1 MDFIQIAKNA
11 KEASL
16 KIADLSTEIKN
27 KALIKIAD
35 EIEASKSEIFDV
47 YEGVNIGIG
56 RKSLAYSLSFGAQD
70 RTLTDE
76 EANEVLQKIIERLEK
91 ILKAELRS

>member
-16 KIADLSTEIKN
+16 KIADLATEIKN
-27 KALIKIAD
+27 AALIKIAD

-56 RKSLAYSLSFGAQD
+56 RKL
-70 RTLTDE
+70 
-76 EANEVLQKIIERLEK
+76 IIINFLRRL
-91 ILKAELRS
+91 II